1 MRCELLLT
9 NLNSNLTAVS
19 EYGKKKLTRR
29 KKNLHSAFIASAL
42 IIGLK

>member
-19 EYGKKKLTRR
+19 EYGKKTNQ
-29 KKNLHSAFIASAL
+29 KK
-42 IIGLK
+42 KKPT